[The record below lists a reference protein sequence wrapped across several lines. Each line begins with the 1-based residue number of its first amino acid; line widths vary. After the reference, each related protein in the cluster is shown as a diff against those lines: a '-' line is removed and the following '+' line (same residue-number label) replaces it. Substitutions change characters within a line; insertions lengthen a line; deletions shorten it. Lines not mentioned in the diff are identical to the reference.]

1 MPSKKEGKK
10 VIWPFYFDIH
20 VRRSRGRRVPKA
32 LAVENPKTEEIARA
46 VKTLG
51 VEYEVD
57 YEARYPAY
65 WWRESGR
72 VLVKTSMK
80 KEELLKKVAEIIKNN
95 RAD

>member
-20 VRRSRGRRVPKA
+20 LKRSKGRRVSKSLSVEGPK
-32 LAVENPKTEEIARA
+32 LEEVAKA

-51 VEYEVD
+51 LEYEVEYD
-57 YEARYPAY
+57 ARYPAY

-72 VLVKTSMK
+72 VLVKTGMK
-80 KEELLKKVAEIIKNN
+80 KEELLKKTAEIIKNN
-95 RAD
+95 RTD